1 MYHLVLFDYFL
12 IDLLSGINICTHI
25 VNRPHEHYSW
35 ILREWVPSETLLY
48 DGFLVGGEDTLS
60 ISQIDESSTC

>member
-1 MYHLVLFDYFL
+1 MYHLVLFDYFW
-12 IDLLSGINICTHI
+12 IDFLSGINICTRI
-25 VNRPHEHYSW
+25 VNRLHEHYSW

-48 DGFLVGGEDTLS
+48 DRFLVGGEDNMS